1 MPKMPRTESGDAKK
15 HGDPMEPLIER
26 TGERSS
32 PGSGEDEDES
42 ADLQPDDVEHD
53 DTAR

>member
-1 MPKMPRTESGDAKK
+1 MPKTKSGGDEK
-15 HGDPMEPLIER
+15 HGEPVEPLIER

-32 PGSGEDEDES
+32 PGSGEDRDGT
-42 ADLQPDDVEHD
+42 ADLQPDDVERD

>member
-1 MPKMPRTESGDAKK
+1 MAKVKHADDKK
-15 HGDPMEPLIER
+15 HGNPLEPPIER

-32 PGSGEDEDES
+32 PGSGEEEDGEG
-42 ADLQPDDVEHD
+42 AAELQPDDVERG

>member
-1 MPKMPRTESGDAKK
+1 MPKTKSGSDKK

-26 TGERSS
+26 TGERLS
-32 PGSGEDEDES
+32 PGSGEDGDGT
-42 ADLQPDDVEHD
+42 ADLQPDEVERG